1 MKTAVPVSGKSTRS
15 YRVSTQRQGRSGL
28 GIDAQKKAV
37 PDFLDGGP
45 WSLVAAFEE
54 HETGRDNDRPKL
66 RDAMA
71 LCRVRNA
78 TPVPWQRPGDR
89 VFQAVLTA
97 PYTRLE
103 PHLR

>member
-1 MKTAVPVSGKSTRS
+1 MVSRRVILNATW
-15 YRVSTQRQGRSGL
+15 YYCVSTQRQGRSGL

-54 HETGRDNDRPKL
+54 YETGRDNDRPKL
-66 RDAMA
+66 QDAMA

-78 TPVPWQRPGDR
+78 TRRPLAAAGR
-89 VFQAVLTA
+89 S
-97 PYTRLE
+97 RL
-103 PHLR
+103 PGSVDSAIHKA